1 MKKLILVFLLLIPV
15 FSFAQSKFSSAITFG
30 AQWLGKDIGEF
41 FQGSIGYRL
50 PNDLQINLGAASSF
64 MKNKLTDNKYQIN
77 KYGLF
82 FNYGLLDKP
91 LKFEPVFGL
100 SYIQFKNNNLV
111 ERKEMMGV
119 DIGVRTIFVLGKG
132 IKTGVNVTATYAYY
146 LPGSMIY
153 AATFLNTLFR
163 EFSYNH
169 DFHFWRIYP
178 NSL

>member
-1 MKKLILVFLLLIPV
+1 MKKNVFVLAMFFMTSLA
-15 FSFAQSKFSSAITFG
+15 FSQSKFSGGITFG
-30 AQWLGKDIGEF
+30 AQSLGKDIGEF

-64 MKNKLTDNKYQIN
+64 MKNKQTGTKYQIN

-119 DIGVRTIFVLGKG
+119 DIGVRTIFILGKS
-132 IKTGVNVTATYAYY
+132 IKTGFLVTATYAYY

-153 AATFLNTLFR
+153 TATFFEYTF
-163 EFSYNH
+163 
-169 DFHFWRIYP
+169 
-178 NSL
+178 

>member
-1 MKKLILVFLLLIPV
+1 MKKSVFVLVMVLMYSLVF
-15 FSFAQSKFSSAITFG
+15 SQSKFTTKISG
-30 AQWLGKDIGEF
+30 GEQWLGKDVGEF

-50 PNDLQINLGAASSF
+50 TGNLQINLGAASSF
-64 MKNKLTDNKYQIN
+64 MKNKQTDSKYQIN

-100 SYIQFKNNNLV
+100 SYIQFKNNDFV
-111 ERKEMMGV
+111 ERNAMIGV
-119 DIGVRTIFVLGKG
+119 DMGVRTIFVLGKG

-153 AATFLNTLFR
+153 TATFFEYTF
-163 EFSYNH
+163 
-169 DFHFWRIYP
+169 
-178 NSL
+178 